1 MLVSDLSHPEYTQ
14 SLIIPVY
21 RESRQVSRPMPEMAY
36 AIIPPYAVDLGR
48 QLFHNILESVRDFL
62 PLGNAWQ
69 THGLV
74 QEMSASLWCTAHT
87 GVEWVMECPRP
98 DGREAVKNP
107 YYDFFTCPAS
117 YQSPQTVKHGYLG
130 RDWCGCWWG
139 VMLKA
144 RLHQPNSLGR
154 RFFSISHS
162 SMTGNDQ
169 EGLEY
174 RSKEVCFAQV
184 EEALLGSD
192 YKGPAVGHP
201 AAIGMWPEGN
211 ADDFLFGIVSKID
224 KDGIDVKIGDRTVRT
239 PHVFDAYMDRHN
251 RYTIL
256 DH

>member
-1 MLVSDLSHPEYTQ
+1 M
-14 SLIIPVY
+14 
-21 RESRQVSRPMPEMAY
+21 M
-36 AIIPPYAVDLGR
+36 
-48 QLFHNILESVRDFL
+48 
-62 PLGNAWQ
+62 
-69 THGLV
+69 
-74 QEMSASLWCTAHT
+74 
-87 GVEWVMECPRP
+87 
-98 DGREAVKNP
+98 
-107 YYDFFTCPAS
+107 
-117 YQSPQTVKHGYLG
+117 
-130 RDWCGCWWG
+130 
-139 VMLKA
+139 KA

-169 EGLEY
+169 ERLEY
-174 RSKEVCFAQV
+174 KSKEVCFAQV

-239 PHVFDAYMDRHN
+239 PRVFDAYMDRHN